1 MASRSGWNEFH
12 AKHESWT
19 ASLPLTVW
27 YFVGPY
33 LVEDS
38 DTRNAVYVGIALV
51 IALRAACWKI
61 FGWKRYLG
69 VETSTS
75 EQYPSID
82 SPRRQLSFLTLPER
96 FSVWLIP
103 VGYLVAGFVEL
114 DIGLAHG
121 LAAGIVGSIGTGVAY
136 RRIRNVD
143 FPSGVS
149 DP

>member
-1 MASRSGWNEFH
+1 MASRSGWNEFQS
-12 AKHESWT
+12 KHEGWATSI
-19 ASLPLTVW
+19 PLTVW
-27 YFVGPY
+27 FFVGPY
-33 LVEDS
+33 LVEDDAIQYS
-38 DTRNAVYVGIALV
+38 VYAGMTLVAALKAV
-51 IALRAACWKI
+51 CWQI
-61 FGWKRYLG
+61 FGWERYLG
-69 VETSTS
+69 VETSMS

-82 SPRRQLSFLTLPER
+82 SPRRQLAFLTLPER
-96 FSVWLIP
+96 FSVWLVP

-121 LAAGIVGSIGTGVAY
+121 FAAGIAGSIGTGVAY